1 MIQLKIGNYFI
12 KDKNEEEADCY
23 SEMNYYY
30 SSFEE
35 KKMVKDKK
43 IEIGEYRFY
52 LEIKFE
58 DEYYQEI

>member
-1 MIQLKIGNYFI
+1 
-12 KDKNEEEADCY
+12 
-23 SEMNYYY
+23 MNYYY

-35 KKMVKDKK
+35 KRMVKDKK